1 MHVLAIARYHAQST
15 YSRKKIA
22 ATKGKGGEVM
32 GSAVLGEA
40 ISAIRD
46 WSGKAQRGATG
57 GPHAAETFGSL
68 VFNDSVQQARLPKT
82 VYQALRRTITH
93 GDPLDAAGADAVAK
107 AMKEWAVE
115 HGATHYTHWFQPLT
129 GITAEKHDSF
139 LSPNGNGKAVTEFS
153 GKELIRGEPDA
164 SSFPSGGMRSTF
176 EARGYT
182 AWDPTSPPWLLYS
195 GGAVTLVIPTAFV
208 SWTGETLDKKTPLLR
223 SMQAL
228 SKQAIRVLKLF
239 GSNAERVVTTCGPE
253 QEYFLIDSH
262 FYLSRPD
269 LINAG
274 RTLFGAKPPKGQELE
289 DQYFGAIPERVM
301 AFMNES
307 ESELF
312 KVGVPVKTR
321 HNEVAPSQYEIAPVF
336 ENANVATDHQMIV
349 METMR
354 RLAPKFGLA
363 CLLHEKPFAGVN
375 GSGKHLNWSM
385 SDDEG
390 NNLLS
395 PGKNTHDNMQFL
407 VFCSAVLR
415 AVNKWQG
422 LLRAS
427 IASAGNDHR
436 LGANEAPPAILSIFL
451 GDMLTDIFEQIE
463 KGGAK
468 TTKSGGE
475 LDTGVMVLPKLPR
488 DAGDRNRTSPFAFTG
503 NKFEFRAV
511 SSNQSIA
518 YPNIALNM
526 AVTESLDYMATE
538 LEKAMKGGKTL
549 AQAVTEL
556 LPKVIKEN
564 KRIIF
569 NGNNYSAE
577 WEKEAGKRGLL
588 NLKNTVDA
596 LPQLVSKEVIGLF
609 EKYKVLT
616 DRELHARYEIMLET
630 YNKVVNIEGQLMVLI
645 ANRYILPAA
654 LEYQR
659 QVAASVAAV
668 KSAGAKSVEGKKTLD
683 KLTKLV
689 DKFKQSA
696 DKLEKELAHE
706 GGVVREARQALPR
719 QGRAEHGG
727 AARARRRARDHHAAR
742 NVAARHVSRDAVHQV
757 ASRLEV
763 ERFGIR
769 GAAATIAAPLVFR

>member
-1 MHVLAIARYHAQST
+1 
-15 YSRKKIA
+15 
-22 ATKGKGGEVM
+22 M

-139 LSPNGNGKAVTEFS
+139 LSPNGNGKAVAEFS

-223 SMQAL
+223 SMEAL

-239 GSNAERVVTTCGPE
+239 GSNAERVITTCGPE

-301 AFMNES
+301 AFMNEA

-354 RLAPKFGLA
+354 RLAPRFGLA

-463 KGGAK
+463 RGGAK

-538 LEKAMKGGKTL
+538 LEKAIKGGKTL

-556 LPKVIKEN
+556 LPRVIKEN

-596 LPQLVSKEVIGLF
+596 LPQLISKEVIGLF
-609 EKYKVLT
+609 EKYKVLNG
-616 DRELHARYEIMLET
+616 RELHARYEIMLET
-630 YNKVVNIEGQLMVLI
+630 YNKVVNIEGQLMVLM
-645 ANRYILPAA
+645 ANRYIMPAA
-654 LEYQR
+654 LDYLR
-659 QVAASVAAV
+659 QVGASVSAV
-668 KSAGAKSVEGKKTLD
+668 KSAGGKSVEGKKTLD
-683 KLTKLV
+683 RLTKLV

-696 DKLEKELAHE
+696 DRLEKELAHE
-706 GGVVREARQALPR
+706 GAGTEKHAKHYRDKVVPAMAGLREL
-719 QGRAEHGG
+719 GDE
-727 AARARRRARDHHAAR
+727 
-742 NVAARHVSRDAVHQV
+742 
-757 ASRLEV
+757 LETIMPH
-763 ERFGIR
+763 ETWPL
-769 GAAATIAAPLVFR
+769 ATYREMLFIK

>member
-1 MHVLAIARYHAQST
+1 
-15 YSRKKIA
+15 
-22 ATKGKGGEVM
+22 M

-40 ISAIRD
+40 INAIRD
-46 WSGKAQRGATG
+46 WSMAPAKEARSAGPLDSFGA
-57 GPHAAETFGSL
+57 L
-68 VFNDSVQQARLPKT
+68 VFSDAVQQARLPKH
-82 VYQALRRTITH
+82 VYHALRRTIVN
-93 GDPLDAAGADAVAK
+93 GDPLDLSVADEVAR
-107 AMKEWAVE
+107 AMKDWAVE

-139 LSPNGNGKAVTEFS
+139 VSPTGEGKAVLEFS
-153 GKELIRGEPDA
+153 GKELIKGEPDA

-195 GGAVTLVIPTAFV
+195 GGSVTLVIPTAFV

-223 SMQAL
+223 SMEAL
-228 SKQAIRVLKLF
+228 SKQAVRVLKLF
-239 GSNAERVVTTCGPE
+239 GSTATRVVTTCGPE
-253 QEYFLIDSH
+253 QEYFLIDAH

-274 RTLFGAKPPKGQELE
+274 RTLFGARPPKGQELE
-289 DQYFGAIPERVM
+289 DQYFGAIADRAM
-301 AFMNES
+301 AFMS
-307 ESELF
+307 EVETELY

-336 ENANVATDHQMIV
+336 ENANLATDHQMMT

-354 RLAPKFGLA
+354 RTAPKYGLA
-363 CLLHEKPFAGVN
+363 CLLHEKPFGGVN

-390 NNLLS
+390 HNLLS
-395 PGKNTHDNMQFL
+395 PGANPHDNLQFL
-407 VFCSAVLR
+407 VFCTAVLR

-436 LGANEAPPAILSIFL
+436 LGANEAPPAILSVFL

-463 KGGAK
+463 KGRAK
-468 TTKSGGE
+468 STKHGGT
-475 LDTGVMVLPKLPR
+475 LDTGVLVLPKLPR

-511 SSNQSIA
+511 SSGQSIA

-538 LEKAMKGGKTL
+538 LEKSTKSGKSL
-549 AQAVTEL
+549 EQAVLAL

-564 KRIIF
+564 KQIIF
-569 NGNNYSAE
+569 NGNNYSKE

-596 LPQLVSKEVIGLF
+596 LPQLVSKEVVGIF
-609 EKYKVLT
+609 EKYKVLNE
-616 DRELHARYEIMLET
+616 RELHARYEIMLEQF
-630 YNKVVNIEGQLMVLI
+630 NKTVNIEGQLMVLM
-645 ANRYILPAA
+645 ANRYILPVAF
-654 LEYQR
+654 EYQR
-659 QVAASVAAV
+659 QVASSVSAV
-668 KSAGAKSVEGKKTLD
+668 KQAGGKSTEGKKVLD
-683 KLTKLV
+683 RLSKTIDEL
-689 DKFKQSA
+689 KQRA
-696 DKLEKELAHE
+696 DKLENALAHE
-706 GGVVREARQALPR
+706 ANGSAEKHAKHFRDVVRPAMESLRETGDALELMMPH
-719 QGRAEHGG
+719 E
-727 AARARRRARDHHAAR
+727 
-742 NVAARHVSRDAVHQV
+742 
-757 ASRLEV
+757 LWPL
-763 ERFGIR
+763 
-769 GAAATIAAPLVFR
+769 ATYREMLFIK